1 MRWYVALL
9 VLAALICQS
18 CSVAN
23 KPASTSTGV
32 GLQIFPASE
41 RVPAPDLV
49 GSTIAGRQLVLA
61 DRLGHGLVA
70 INVWASWCGPCR
82 KEMPLLAKAAG
93 TSFRVVGID
102 ERDDAKA
109 ARAFSTS
116 RGASYPS
123 LSDPDGK
130 FLAQMGMLPQTA
142 VPSTLVLDRQGRVA
156 GRVVGALDD
165 KILQQIIQRLGDST

>member
-1 MRWYVALL
+1 VRFVALL
-9 VLAALICQS
+9 VLAALLCQS
-18 CSVAN
+18 CFAEG
-23 KPASTSTGV
+23 KPASPSTGV

-41 RVPAPDLV
+41 RLPAPELS
-49 GSTIAGRQLVLA
+49 GSTIAGQHLVLA
-61 DRLGHGLVA
+61 DRLGQGLVA

-93 TSFRVVGID
+93 TSLRVIGID

-116 RGASYPS
+116 RGATYPS

-130 FLAQMGMLPQTA
+130 LLAQMRMLPQTA
-142 VPSTLVLDRQGRVA
+142 VPSTLVLDRRGRVA
-156 GRVVGALDD
+156 GRVVGAVDD
-165 KILQQIIQRLGDST
+165 EILQQIIQRLGDST